1 MADLALLVV
10 ASATASALFA
20 KVYLLFR
27 PEDISTSDTPFLHLD
42 APIILLLGIAL
53 TAITLGAIKGHSLAL
68 ILLQITLS
76 CLGILSLIWLTEA
89 EQHRLLLYW
98 FQTAF
103 LLTVAA
109 PMLARHLLKT
119 HLPRGPRR
127 SWWKKTLETVIFSAV
142 NMGLVGIGIGL
153 EFYLFMSLAQ

>member
-1 MADLALLVV
+1 MAGLALLVV

-20 KVYLLFR
+20 KVYHLFR
-27 PEDISTSDTPFLHLD
+27 PEDLTTATYPTLHFD
-42 APIILLLGIAL
+42 APILLLVGIVL
-53 TAITLGAIKGHSLAL
+53 TAITLGANKGHSLSL

-76 CLGILSLIWLTEA
+76 CLGFLSLIWLQEA
-89 EQHRLLLYW
+89 KQPRLLLYW

-127 SWWKKTLETVIFSAV
+127 SWWKKTLETAIFSAV